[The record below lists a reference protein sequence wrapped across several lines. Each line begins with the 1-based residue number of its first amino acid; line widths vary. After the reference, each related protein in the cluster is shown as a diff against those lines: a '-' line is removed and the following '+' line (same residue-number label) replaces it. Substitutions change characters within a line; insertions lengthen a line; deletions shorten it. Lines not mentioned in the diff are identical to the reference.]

1 MREGVRQPIVKPS
14 DQIVIVGKNGS
25 GKSVV
30 AQYLDAQTPGQLV
43 IVNVKNDPALTRWAV
58 ERFGVENVSIA
69 DGRVSDMDFKKRV
82 IVYVAKSATDQKE
95 YDVLYRRMLQRRN
108 LTVHLDETFGPT
120 TSSRVPDGL
129 GLFLQHG
136 RARNLRHIACTQRP
150 VHIARQVITEASH
163 IVLFPL
169 RFNARDLQ
177 TMGEEMSVSPG
188 LMEDAILRLRKSEQF
203 GEYGHLWYEQRAHR
217 LHLRPS
223 VHVRGIA

>member
-1 MREGVRQPIVKPS
+1 MREGVRQPQVRPS

-30 AQYLDAQTPGQLV
+30 AQYLDTRTPGQIV
-43 IVNVKNDPALTRWAV
+43 IVNVKHDPALTAWAV
-58 ERFGVENVSIA
+58 ERFGVEQVCIA
-69 DGRVSDMDFKKRV
+69 DGNVRDIDWKKRV
-82 IVYVAKSATDQKE
+82 IVYVAKSSTDMGE
-95 YDVLYRRMLQRRN
+95 YDALYRRMLQRRN
-108 LTVHLDETFGPT
+108 LTVHLDETYGPT
-120 TSSRVPDGL
+120 TAARVPDGI

-163 IVLFPL
+163 IVLFPV

-177 TMGEEMSVSPG
+177 TIGEEMSVSPA
-188 LMEDAILRLRKSEQF
+188 LMERSILELRKTEQF
-203 GEYGHLWYEQRAHR
+203 GDFGHLWYEQRPHR

-223 VHVRGIA
+223 VHVRGIK